1 MPSNALSGPRQ
12 ARRIY
17 LAGSWRSAARLWAL
31 DQQLRAAGHEVDL
44 FCRPGPD
51 QREPFSW
58 AQVASDWESWS
69 IPQFLEGLAHPSA
82 REAFARD
89 FSAMTWADTLL
100 AVAPMGVS
108 SALELGWGIG
118 RGKDIYVLLDAA
130 QRPDLMLSLVPVDHL
145 FETRAALLE
154 ALEAPIP
161 ARWGRRP
168 DDPAFEDGLAAT
180 LRSLNDSSQCPDED
194 WRPGGAA

>member
-1 MPSNALSGPRQ
+1 MVRGKP
-12 ARRIY
+12 
-17 LAGSWRSAARLWAL
+17 AAFTWP
-31 DQQLRAAGHEVDL
+31 AAGD
-44 FCRPGPD
+44 RPPGCGRSINNSAPLAMKSICSVGQD
-51 QREPFSW
+51 RTSASRSSW

-108 SALELGWGIG
+108 SALELGGASGAG
-118 RGKDIYVLLDAA
+118 RTFMSCSMPT

-180 LRSLNDSSQCPDED
+180 LRSLNDSSQCS
-194 WRPGGAA
+194 G